1 MIVVWWCNTGR
12 IDKGRVRCSNH
23 ALFCSTCK
31 RPLVLFPTKAL
42 IFGGIGY
49 GYVPMNDVWRFTMST
64 ETWELLEVVE
74 DSNKKEKSDNPND
87 YEEPTVPPGRW
98 MHTASSV
105 EGKTGTELYVF
116 GGCSSAF
123 APLDDLWKFEGTFGS
138 SCCCFFGSLYCVFL
152 SPTFS
157 SSIFL
162 LLFLAVKT
170 KKWENLLG
178 NKRVI
183 RPEGR
188 WLHSASVLPIDEE
201 KYIFAIVIF
210 GGSVNNQPMVRKNS
224 ACFLFVHLGN

>member
-1 MIVVWWCNTGR
+1 
-12 IDKGRVRCSNH
+12 
-23 ALFCSTCK
+23 
-31 RPLVLFPTKAL
+31 
-42 IFGGIGY
+42 
-49 GYVPMNDVWRFTMST
+49 
-64 ETWELLEVVE
+64 
-74 DSNKKEKSDNPND
+74 
-87 YEEPTVPPGRW
+87 

-123 APLDDLWKFEGTFGS
+123 APLDDLWKFE
-138 SCCCFFGSLYCVFL
+138 
-152 SPTFS
+152 
-157 SSIFL
+157 
-162 LLFLAVKT
+162 VKT

-210 GGSVNNQPMVRKNS
+210 GGSVNNQPMDDLWQYNTDSKEWEEMHPFTDHPYARAGHTLVTVIKEIVAKESEDGTSSTSKSKSPFGRRRRLLMTDSKLPKLKETTVHRKY
-224 ACFLFVHLGN
+224 LPWMDHKMWKK

>member
-1 MIVVWWCNTGR
+1 L
-12 IDKGRVRCSNH
+12 
-23 ALFCSTCK
+23 LF
-31 RPLVLFPTKAL
+31 TKAL

-123 APLDDLWKFEGTFGS
+123 APLDDLWKFEGTSNSICG
-138 SCCCFFGSLYCVFL
+138 CFWNLYCVFL
-152 SPTFS
+152 SPTF
-157 SSIFL
+157 FL
-162 LLFLAVKT
+162 LSFSCVSCSK
-170 KKWENLLG
+170 
-178 NKRVI
+178 NKEMGKFIGQQKSNTTR
-183 RPEGR
+183 RQM
-188 WLHSASVLPIDEE
+188 AS
-201 KYIFAIVIF
+201 FSQCTA
-210 GGSVNNQPMVRKNS
+210 
-224 ACFLFVHLGN
+224 H